1 MAIQRRTAPEI
12 ILEESFEGLLTSKSR
27 APSSK
32 NGKANKKKKK
42 KGEKK
47 NLVVSVI
54 RRYTHKD
61 LEE

>member
-32 NGKANKKKKK
+32 NGKANKKKEEEG
-42 KGEKK
+42 GE
-47 NLVVSVI
+47 
-54 RRYTHKD
+54 
-61 LEE
+61 EELSCFSNSQIHP